1 MCDIDE
7 LECAIFSLDEAIS
20 SVKNLGKQ
28 YEDDLTT
35 LRIIRS
41 EMQESLNGLIETRDA
56 MEQREQAALEREY
69 WKSR

>member
-1 MCDIDE
+1 MCDIDD

-20 SVKNLGKQ
+20 SVNQLGKK